1 MTAESNRSD
10 QVKKLSASRAFIQ
23 RLNLVLADMTEQE
36 TSAVA

>member
-1 MTAESNRSD
+1 MTAESKRSD
-10 QVKKLSASRAFIQ
+10 QVKKPSASCAFIQ